1 MVRAESNRRLQ
12 RPVPATRQW
21 GVAMTRRAVLSLGL
35 LAVAVFVGFCVGW
48 GVLLTLDAVL
58 PPFRPEDDDTLR
70 ELIPV
75 ALTYL
80 TWAATTLVVLVA
92 GWRRIRRRA

>member
-1 MVRAESNRRLQ
+1 MTMRAPIL
-12 RPVPATRQW
+12 A
-21 GVAMTRRAVLSLGL
+21 LGL
-35 LAVAVFVGFCVGW
+35 LAFAVFVGFCAGW
-48 GVLLTLDAVL
+48 GLLLVMNAIL

-70 ELIPV
+70 ERIPV

-92 GWRRIRRRA
+92 GWRQLRRSA

>member
-1 MVRAESNRRLQ
+1 MT
-12 RPVPATRQW
+12 TRKPIL
-21 GVAMTRRAVLSLGL
+21 ALGL
-35 LAVAVFVGFCVGW
+35 LALAVFVGFSAGW
-48 GVLLTLDAVL
+48 GLLLVMNAIL

-70 ELIPV
+70 ERIPV

-92 GWRRIRRRA
+92 GWRQLRRSA